1 MDDFLRSIY
10 HDDFLQPKGCTI
22 LAPPMPIVADDANGR
37 NDELAEMKILKKEKE
52 ALEKRNGE
60 LMRILVANSLHY

>member
-1 MDDFLRSIY
+1 
-10 HDDFLQPKGCTI
+10 
-22 LAPPMPIVADDANGR
+22 MPIVADDANGR